1 MANEQNLKPVNKR
14 TKSEQREIQ
23 RKGGIASGEAR
34 RARRTLKAELLLM
47 LSDPEVQ
54 EKLSAA
60 IMKKG
65 IDGDIRAFEVIRDT
79 IGEKPT
85 EKVEMKTDMNV
96 VQSAERL
103 RNMFADIKNDRG

>member
-34 RARRTLKAELLLM
+34 RARRTLKEELLLM

-65 IDGDIRAFEVIRDT
+65 MDGDIRAFEVIRDT
-79 IGEKPT
+79 IGEKPKDVFDINSN
-85 EKVEMKTDMNV
+85 EINIRITD
-96 VQSAERL
+96 
-103 RNMFADIKNDRG
+103 DD